1 MNSFIRF
8 ITASKLDETIEL
20 AAYLAPVAWFLW

>member
-1 MNSFIRF
+1 MRDIVKFMA
-8 ITASKLDETIEL
+8 ASKLDETIEL

>member
-1 MNSFIRF
+1 MRRIVKF

>member
-1 MNSFIRF
+1 MTVFIRSM
-8 ITASKLDETIEL
+8 IRGKLDETIEL